1 MTLRAMLLL
10 LGTLLAST
18 VALAEPPEIA
28 LWPNGMPEPK
38 VQTALPEAIQKPADA
53 IQRRSNV
60 SKPRLVVYEAVEAKR
75 TGAAMIVVP
84 GGGFGILAD

>member
-1 MTLRAMLLL
+1 MTSRLSFSLF
-10 LGTLLAST
+10 GCLLAS
-18 VALAEPPEIA
+18 AIAMAEPPEIL

-60 SKPRLVVYEAVEAKR
+60 SKPRLVIYEVSKASGPVR
-75 TGAAMIVVP
+75 R
-84 GGGFGILAD
+84 